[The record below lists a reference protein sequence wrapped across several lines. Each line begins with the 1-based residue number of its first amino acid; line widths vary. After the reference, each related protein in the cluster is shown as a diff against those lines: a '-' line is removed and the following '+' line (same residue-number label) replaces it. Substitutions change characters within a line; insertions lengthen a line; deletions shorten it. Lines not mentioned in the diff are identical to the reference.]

1 MPFRLEAG
9 VNRSIVPGETIA
21 AISTAAGEAA
31 IALIRISGI
40 DAIEVADKVFRGKQ
54 RPSGL
59 ASRTQHLGEIV
70 ENGAAMD
77 QVMLAVHRAPTS
89 YTGEDLVE
97 ISCHGGALVTAK
109 VLETCLRAGARAARP
124 GEFTERAFLNG
135 KIDLTQAEAV
145 IDLIR
150 ARTDLALRSATEQ
163 LEGKLGE
170 KIANIRQGLI
180 DLLAHIEASIDFPEE
195 GIAPDEGE
203 PLRARLESVRNP
215 IAD

>member
-31 IALIRISGI
+31 IALVRISGE
-40 DAIEVADKVFRGKQ
+40 DAIAVADKIFRGKQ
-54 RPSGL
+54 R
-59 ASRTQHLGEIV
+59 ASDLQSHTQHLGEIIEDGV
-70 ENGAAMD
+70 TID
-77 QVMLAVHRAPTS
+77 QAMLAVHRAPTS

-97 ISCHGGALVTAK
+97 ISCHGGTLVTTK

-124 GEFTERAFLNG
+124 GEFTERAYLNG

-150 ARTDLALRSATEQ
+150 AQTDLALRSATEQ
-163 LEGKLGE
+163 LEGRLGDQIG
-170 KIANIRQGLI
+170 KIREELVE
-180 DLLAHIEASIDFPEE
+180 LLAHINASIDFPEE
-195 GIAPDEGE
+195 RIDPDEDE
-203 PLRARLESVRNP
+203 MLC
-215 IAD
+215 